1 MLTIFQQIRFF
12 RPRQLLSKYFAMKR
26 DYVYVRCT
34 TDNYLNQSD
43 ICIITHVRW
52 LSLARV
58 EKFYLANSKESHH
71 KMDVTGHR
79 FTPCASCRRSS
90 SYIREW
96 YQTPGI
102 NMPFQ
107 EDLQEDGVLLKY
119 LTPCNLHSQGQE
131 LLENITKWPR
141 TSQQQPKNTA
151 HRAVFRK
158 DTEISTCDWP
168 SYKITLPGIQGDII
182 CFGRPAMTKSCNGFS
197 NIFQF
202 CNMQK
207 ILNPIFCEEQKV
219 RSLSTQTKQAQQKEV
234 KKEEHYAP
242 SQSDSLSNSTSLL
255 TRGQKLQ
262 KAVKEYGSTVMV
274 FHVTIS
280 LISLGTFYLAVS
292 SGIDMGNIMSYFDVG
307 DNIQQSQVV
316 AGASTFVVAYA
327 IHKVF
332 APVRIGITLSA
343 TPFIVRYLRLK
354 GILKP

>member
-107 EDLQEDGVLLKY
+107 EVSSDLYNVTISLTGRYVSLSAWKKTVILSKELLFCPQDLQEDGVLLKY

-158 DTEISTCDWP
+158 GK
-168 SYKITLPGIQGDII
+168 YL
-182 CFGRPAMTKSCNGFS
+182 FS
-197 NIFQF
+197 Q
-202 CNMQK
+202 
-207 ILNPIFCEEQKV
+207 
-219 RSLSTQTKQAQQKEV
+219 
-234 KKEEHYAP
+234 
-242 SQSDSLSNSTSLL
+242 LL
-255 TRGQKLQ
+255 F
-262 KAVKEYGSTVMV
+262 S
-274 FHVTIS
+274 
-280 LISLGTFYLAVS
+280 
-292 SGIDMGNIMSYFDVG
+292 
-307 DNIQQSQVV
+307 
-316 AGASTFVVAYA
+316 
-327 IHKVF
+327 
-332 APVRIGITLSA
+332 
-343 TPFIVRYLRLK
+343 
-354 GILKP
+354 

>member
-1 MLTIFQQIRFF
+1 MLTIFQPIRFF
-12 RPRQLLSKYFAMKR
+12 YPSQLLSKYFAMKR
-26 DYVYVRCT
+26 NYVYIYRCN
-34 TDNYLNQSD
+34 DNYLNQSD
-43 ICIITHVRW
+43 TCLTHVRW
-52 LSLARV
+52 LSLAKV

-79 FTPCASCRRSS
+79 FTPCASCRGSS
-90 SYIREW
+90 FYIREC

-107 EDLQEDGVLLKY
+107 EDLQEDGVLRKY
-119 LTPCNLHSQGQE
+119 LITPCNLHSQGHE
-131 LLENITKWPR
+131 LLENIAKLPR
-141 TSQQQPKNTA
+141 TSQQQPRNTA
-151 HRAVFRK
+151 HKAVFRK

-168 SYKITLPGIQGDII
+168 SYKITLPSIQCDII
-182 CFGRPAMTKSCNGFS
+182 CFGRPVMTKYCHGFS

-242 SQSDSLSNSTSLL
+242 SKSDSLSNSTSLL

-307 DNIQQSQVV
+307 DKIQQSQLV

-332 APVRIGITLSA
+332 APLRIGITLSA